1 MIGLAVLVVDRDPIG
16 RSAVVSRLRRLG
28 MHAIGADAPADA
40 LVLLDGIA
48 AEVVV
53 VRSHERDPALFTLR
67 ARTLL
72 VQVGEH
78 AATEDVIEA
87 LLHALGQT
95 PAHPAN

>member
-1 MIGLAVLVVDRDPIG
+1 MLVNLGYRVQGSDV
-16 RSAVVSRLRRLG
+16 AENANVQRLREKGVHISIGHDAANLG
-28 MHAIGADAPADA
+28 
-40 LVLLDGIA
+40 A